1 MMTEKIKHLLETNE
15 WERKDTQDEVT
26 KYLERI
32 KEYAEKALTAEDNG
46 SRADN
51 VDWMNNYM
59 KHLREAQDKLNNLAK
74 EKTRLEWLLKEDT

>member
-1 MMTEKIKHLLETNE
+1 MLK
-15 WERKDTQDEVT
+15 
-26 KYLERI
+26 
-32 KEYAEKALTAEDNG
+32 KALTAEDNG

>member
-1 MMTEKIKHLLETNE
+1 MMTEKIKRLLETNE
-15 WERKDTQDEVT
+15 WERKDTKDEVT
-26 KYLERI
+26 QCLERI
-32 KEYAEKALTAEDNG
+32 KEYAEKALTAEGNG

-74 EKTRLEWLLKEDT
+74 EKTRLEWILKEDT

>member
-26 KYLERI
+26 KCLERI
-32 KEYAEKALTAEDNG
+32 KEYTEKALTAEDNG
-46 SRADN
+46 SRTDN

-74 EKTRLEWLLKEDT
+74 EKTKLEWLLKEDA

>member
-1 MMTEKIKHLLETNE
+1 MMTEKIKRLLETNE

-32 KEYAEKALTAEDNG
+32 KEYAETALTAEDNG

>member
-26 KYLERI
+26 KCLERI
-32 KEYAEKALTAEDNG
+32 KEYAEKALAAEDNG
-46 SRADN
+46 SRSDN

-74 EKTRLEWLLKEDT
+74 EKTKLEWILKEDA

>member
-26 KYLERI
+26 KCLERI
-32 KEYAEKALTAEDNG
+32 KEYAEKALAAEDNG
-46 SRADN
+46 SRSDS

-74 EKTRLEWLLKEDT
+74 EKTKLEWLLKEDA

>member
-15 WERKDTQDEVT
+15 WERKDTQDEVA
-26 KYLERI
+26 KCLERI

>member
-26 KYLERI
+26 KCLERI
-32 KEYAEKALTAEDNG
+32 KEYAEKALAAEDNG
-46 SRADN
+46 SRSDN

-74 EKTRLEWLLKEDT
+74 EKTKLEWILKEDT